1 MNFIK
6 KRGFVEGSYKYYC
19 VCSAALSF
27 LLPSYP
33 LSQVFASGISPMQI
47 AQGAGAGRKWPKP
60 ALEWSCQGA
69 DEGVKTGLRFSV
81 ISFINQP
88 GRVFA
93 DDLLLA
99 AKSAK
104 DTRIFLYFSRLFQP
118 LGTLRHGHSSDPRPY
133 DDYPPKETLR

>member
-19 VCSAALSF
+19 ICSAAHSF

-69 DEGVKTGLRFSV
+69 DEGVKTGLHFSV

-93 DDLLLA
+93 DNLFLPQKA
-99 AKSAK
+99 QK
-104 DTRIFLYFSRLFQP
+104 TQEYFYIFHAFSS
-118 LGTLRHGHSSDPRPY
+118 H
-133 DDYPPKETLR
+133 